1 MSGRRNSVRYQLT
14 VPREGELVVAHDVIF
29 ESRTEDEILVLSDS
43 PHPRGQ
49 ELTLE
54 FGAGVSVDGI
64 RARVLEC
71 ETIVVDGR
79 LRYRLRFAI
88 GDGIKRDEGSV

>member
-1 MSGRRNSVRYQLT
+1 MSGRRNSVRYQLL
-14 VPREGELVVAHDVIF
+14 VPREGEFVVAHDIIL
-29 ESRTEDEILVLSDS
+29 ERRTDGEVFALSDA

-54 FGAGVSVDGI
+54 LGAAVSADGL

-71 ETIVVDGR
+71 EPVVVDGS
-79 LRYRLRFAI
+79 LRYRLRFST
-88 GDGIKRDEGSV
+88 GDGTKQDETG